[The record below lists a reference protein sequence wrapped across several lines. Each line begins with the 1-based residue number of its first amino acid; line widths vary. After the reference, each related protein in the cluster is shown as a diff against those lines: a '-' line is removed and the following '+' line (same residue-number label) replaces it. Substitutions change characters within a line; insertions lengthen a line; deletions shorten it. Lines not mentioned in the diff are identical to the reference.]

1 MTFRVII
8 TPDAEVDLRKAYLF
22 IRKSAPLA
30 ARQWIKGARQ
40 TIKSLARHPERA
52 PLAPES
58 ASFKEPIREV
68 FYGHGNR
75 GIYRILFAVFDRR
88 VFVLHVR
95 HGSMRTL
102 EVDKN

>member
-1 MTFRVII
+1 VTFRVII
-8 TPDAEVDLRKAYLF
+8 TPNAEADLRKAYIF
-22 IRKSAPLA
+22 IHKSAPLA

-40 TIKSLARHPERA
+40 KIKGLARHPERA

-68 FYGHGNR
+68 FFGQGNR
-75 GIYRILFAVFDRR
+75 GTYRILFVVLERHVFI
-88 VFVLHVR
+88 LHVR

-102 EVDKN
+102 EVDKK